1 MNPLKKQV
9 TFQRR
14 FARSTR
20 LDQDLHATSALAGY
34 VLLAGVAHSL
44 ATMARSQAETGQ
56 GAFIWTGPY
65 GGGKS
70 SAAVLVANLIGGRS
84 GNMMQARKIVG
95 NDLQALYDRAFPTNE
110 GSWAVVAVTGSRVGL
125 REAIAEAAA
134 RTLKWSKSTYE
145 QARQGDEELIAQLVH
160 SAMQEYAGVVL
171 ILDELGK
178 ILEYEAASGGDIH
191 LLQDLAESCVRS
203 KRRLVVIGVL
213 HQAFE
218 QYAARVSRDGRQE
231 WAKVEGR
238 FQNISF
244 LAGADESVALLGQA
258 INCEHR
264 PRDADQQ
271 AAKVAAAIA
280 KRKPTD
286 EIVLARALARTWPLN
301 PVTALLLGPVSRQRF
316 AQNERSVFGFLGSA
330 EPDGFQEFLTVA
342 ESGETY
348 GPDRLWDYLVTN
360 FGMALVSGADG
371 NRFSLAFE
379 AIERAA
385 VKGSPLHVRLTKIS
399 AIIELF
405 RNGSGLSIAD
415 DVLMASVPNEQLGAV
430 SSALEDLVEWAVL
443 IHQPRLGGY
452 ALFAGSDF
460 ELQDAIGRV
469 MSALSAEQLASVPSR
484 IGLGFIAAKRHY
496 FLTGNL
502 RTFEIVLLSIGSE
515 DEVEGIAKCLA
526 AYKTQ
531 GAGFLVLAIG
541 DGTLTSVQTGNRCK
555 RIAQLLK
562 DAGVVAAIGAVK
574 DSYTLRNG
582 AMEMFAIERVL
593 REYPQIEGDRIARRE
608 IAARQAI
615 NIDVVHSELLAA
627 LDHARWWIAADD
639 VPSVMEPLS
648 IIASLLAD
656 AAYPCVPI
664 LKSEL
669 LQRERP
675 SSSAMAAMR
684 ELCYAMVRN
693 PSQEYLGFTGYPA
706 EMGLYITI
714 LAAAGLHDA
723 LEDGTFGFLPPDE
736 DTIAGRSLKAAWAVL
751 GDADDIQLDEI
762 YAIWAKPPFGIK
774 AGIMP
779 VLALSIILARKEYFA
794 VYLDGVFQTNL
805 DDIFVDKLLQK
816 PAQVRLKA
824 ITRDVREEAFL
835 LDLGQRFGV
844 QGTITSLSVA
854 QAIFQRFEVLPP
866 YAQRT
871 GHLSS
876 KARAIRGVVLKA
888 NDPESLLFE
897 QLPAALG
904 NDLDVQVIHDA
915 VLEVENIY
923 PTLLEELRLALAQ
936 ALAVD
941 PVTFQGLR
949 ERTATITGLTNDFSF
964 EGFAM
969 RAAAF
974 ERGEGDIEGV
984 ASVLLH
990 KPARNWSDRDQE
1002 QAFVQMARYGQH
1014 FRELETLASVRNR
1027 QSNTEALALIVGV
1040 NPATSP
1046 MHTSF
1051 ALTNAEKQEAD
1062 ALAVQLRTTLGTGG
1076 GHERV
1081 HLAALARVVAGLID
1095 KYEDNKVSR

>member
-20 LDQDLHATSALAGY
+20 LDQDLHATSSLGGY
-34 VLLAGVAHSL
+34 VLLAGVAHAL
-44 ATMARSQAETGQ
+44 ASMARSQVETGQ

-70 SAAVLVANLIGGRS
+70 SAAVLVANLIGGQS
-84 GNMMQARKIVG
+84 ANMAQARQIVG
-95 NDLQALYDRAFPTNE
+95 KDLLALYDRAFPTDA
-110 GSWAVVAVTGSRVGL
+110 GSWAVIAVTGSRVGL
-125 REAIAEAAA
+125 REAIVDAAA
-134 RTLKWSKSTYE
+134 TTLKWSKSTRA
-145 QARQGDEELIAQLVH
+145 QAQQSDEELIVHLVH
-160 SAMQEYAGVVL
+160 SATQEHGGVVL

-178 ILEYEAASGGDIH
+178 ILEHEAASGSDIH
-191 LLQDLAESCVRS
+191 LLQDLAESCARS
-203 KRRLVVIGVL
+203 QRRLVVIGVL

-238 FQNISF
+238 FQNIPF
-244 LAGADESVALLGQA
+244 LAGSDESIALLGQA

-264 PRDADQQ
+264 PRDADRQ
-271 AAKVAAAIA
+271 AAAVAAAVA

-286 EIVLARALARTWPLN
+286 EAVLARALARTWPLN

-330 EPDGFQEFLTVA
+330 EPGGFQEFLTDA
-342 ESGETY
+342 KDGETY
-348 GPDRLWDYLVTN
+348 GPDRLWDYLVAN
-360 FGMALVSGADG
+360 FGMALASGADG

-379 AIERAA
+379 AIERAG
-385 VKGSPLHVRLTKIS
+385 VKGGALHVRLTKIA
-399 AIIELF
+399 AIIEFF

-415 DVLMASVPNEQLGAV
+415 DVLMASVPDENPRAV
-430 SSALEDLVEWAVL
+430 SNALGDLVEWAVL

-460 ELQDAIGRV
+460 ELEDAIGRV
-469 MSALSAEQLASVPSR
+469 LNVLSAEQLATVPSR
-484 IGLGFIAAKRHY
+484 VGLGFVAAKRHY
-496 FLTGNL
+496 FHTGTL
-502 RTFEIVLLSIGSE
+502 RTFEIVLLSI
-515 DEVEGIAKCLA
+515 DAQDDVEPIATRLA
-526 AYKTQ
+526 AYKTH
-531 GAGFLVLAIG
+531 GAGLLVLAIG
-541 DGTLTSVQTGNRCK
+541 DGTLTPAQTGNRCK
-555 RIAQLLK
+555 QIAQLLK
-562 DAGVVAAIGAVK
+562 DAGIVAAIGAVK
-574 DSYTLRNG
+574 DSHALRNG
-582 AMEMFAIERVL
+582 ATEMFAIERVL
-593 REYPQIEGDRIARRE
+593 REHPQLEGDRIARRE
-608 IAARQAI
+608 LAARQAG
-615 NIDVVHSELLAA
+615 NIDVVHSELQAA
-627 LDHARWWIAADD
+627 LDHARWWIAAGD
-639 VPSVMEPLS
+639 VSGVTQSLS
-648 IIASLLAD
+648 IVASQLAD

-693 PSQEYLGFTGYPA
+693 ASQESLGFTGCPA

-714 LAAAGLHDA
+714 LAAAGLHDGMD
-723 LEDGTFGFLPPDE
+723 DGTFGFLPPDE
-736 DTIAGRSLKAAWAVL
+736 DTAAGRSMMAAWAVL
-751 GDADDIQLDEI
+751 GDADDARLDEV
-762 YAIWAKPPFGIK
+762 YDHWARPPFGIK

-779 VLALSIILARKEYFA
+779 VLALAIILARREHFA
-794 VYLDGVFQTNL
+794 VYLDGVFQTGL
-805 DDIFVDKLLQK
+805 DDIFVDRLLQQ
-816 PAQVRLKA
+816 PAQVQIKA
-824 ITRDVREEAFL
+824 ITHDVREEAFL
-835 LDLGQRFGV
+835 LDLGQRFAVRGAV
-844 QGTITSLSVA
+844 TSLSVA

-871 GHLSS
+871 GHLGSM
-876 KARAIRGVVLKA
+876 ARAIRGVVLKA
-888 NDPESLLFE
+888 NDPEALLFE
-897 QLPAALG
+897 QLPAAMN
-904 NDLDVQVIHDA
+904 NDLDVQVIYDA
-915 VLEVENIY
+915 VVEVENTY
-923 PTLLEELRLALAQ
+923 PMLLEQLRLALAQ

-941 PVTFQGLR
+941 PATFQGLL

-1002 QAFVQMARYGQH
+1002 QALVQMARYGQY
-1014 FRELETLASVRNR
+1014 FRELEALAAVRNR

-1040 NPATSP
+1040 DPATP
-1046 MHTSF
+1046 PVRTSF
-1051 ALTNAEKQEAD
+1051 ALTDAEKQAAD
-1062 ALAVQLRTTLGTGG
+1062 ALAGRLRTALGSDR

-1095 KYEDNKVSR
+1095 MHEDKVA

>member
-14 FARSTR
+14 FSRSTR
-20 LDQDLHATSALAGY
+20 LDQDLHGTSSLVGY
-34 VLLAGVAHSL
+34 VLLAGIAHSL
-44 ATMARSQAETGQ
+44 TAMARSQAETRQ

-70 SAAVLVANLIGGRS
+70 SAAVLVANLIGGHS
-84 GNMMQARKIVG
+84 VNMAQAREIVG
-95 NDLQALYDRAFPTNE
+95 KDLQALYDRAFPT
-110 GSWAVVAVTGSRVGL
+110 GAGPWAVVAVTGRRVGL
-125 REAIAEAAA
+125 REAIADAAA
-134 RTLKWSKSTYE
+134 ATLEWSKSTYV
-145 QARQGDEELIAQLVH
+145 QARQSDEELIAHLVH
-160 SAMQEYAGVVL
+160 SAMQEHGGIVL

-178 ILEYEAASGGDIH
+178 ILEHEAASGGDIH
-191 LLQDLAESCVRS
+191 LLQDLAESCARS
-203 KRRLVVIGVL
+203 KGRLVVIGVL

-238 FQNISF
+238 FQNIPF
-244 LAGADESVALLGQA
+244 LAGSDEAVALLGQA

-264 PRDADQQ
+264 SRDTDRQ
-271 AAKVAAAIA
+271 AATVAAAVA

-286 EIVLARALARTWPLN
+286 EAVLARALARTWPLN

-330 EPDGFQEFLTVA
+330 EPGGFQEFLTDA
-342 ESGETY
+342 RSGETY
-348 GPDRLWDYLVTN
+348 GPDRLWDYLVAN
-360 FGMALVSGADG
+360 FGMTLASGANG

-379 AIERAA
+379 AIERAG
-385 VKGSPLHVRLTKIS
+385 VKGGPLHVRLTKIA
-399 AIIELF
+399 AIIEFF

-415 DVLMASVPNEQLGAV
+415 DVLMASVPDEKPRAV
-430 SSALEDLVEWAVL
+430 SSALDDLVEWAVL

-460 ELQDAIGRV
+460 ELEDAIGRALNV
-469 MSALSAEQLASVPSR
+469 LSAEQLASVPSR
-484 IGLGFIAAKRHY
+484 VGLGFVAAKRHY
-496 FLTGNL
+496 FYTGTL
-502 RTFEIVLLSIGSE
+502 RTFEIVLFSIGME
-515 DEVEGIAKCLA
+515 DDVETIATRLA
-526 AYKTQ
+526 KYKTH
-531 GAGFLVLAIG
+531 GAGLLVLAIG
-541 DGTLTSVQTGNRCK
+541 DGMLTPAQTGNRCK

-562 DAGVVAAIGAVK
+562 DASVVVAIGAVK
-574 DSYTLRNG
+574 DSYALRNG
-582 AMEMFAIERVL
+582 VMEMFAIERVL
-593 REYPQIEGDRIARRE
+593 REHPQLEGDRIARRE
-608 IAARQAI
+608 LAARQAG
-615 NIDVVHSELLAA
+615 NIDIVYRELQAA
-627 LDHARWWIAADD
+627 LDHACWWIAAGD
-639 VPSVMEPLS
+639 VPGVTKPLS
-648 IIASLLAD
+648 IIASQLAE

-723 LEDGTFGFLPPDE
+723 MEDGTFGFLPPDE
-736 DTIAGRSLKAAWAVL
+736 DTAAGRSLVAAWAVL
-751 GDADDIQLDEI
+751 GDADDAQLDEV
-762 YAIWAKPPFGIK
+762 YARWARPPFGIK

-779 VLALSIILARKEYFA
+779 VLALAIILARREHSA
-794 VYLDGVFQTNL
+794 VYLDGMFQTSL
-805 DDIFVDKLLQK
+805 DDIFVDKLLQQ
-816 PAQVRLKA
+816 PARVRIKA
-824 ITRDVREEAFL
+824 ITRDGRKEAFL

-844 QGTITSLSVA
+844 QGAITSLSVA
-854 QAIFQRFEVLPP
+854 QAIFQRFEILPV

-876 KARAIRGVVLKA
+876 RARAIRGVVLKA
-888 NDPESLLFE
+888 NDPEALLFE
-897 QLPAALG
+897 QLPAAMD
-904 NDLDVQVIHDA
+904 NDLDVQVIYDA
-915 VLEVENIY
+915 VVEVENTY
-923 PTLLEELRLALAQ
+923 PSLLEQLRLALAQ

-941 PVTFQGLR
+941 PCTFQGLR
-949 ERTATITGLTNDFSF
+949 ERTATIAGLTNDFSF

-974 ERGEGDIEGV
+974 EGGEGDIEGV

-1002 QAFVQMARYGQH
+1002 QALVQMARYGQH
-1014 FRELETLASVRNR
+1014 FRELETLAAVRNR
-1027 QSNTEALALIVGV
+1027 RSNTEALALIVGID
-1040 NPATSP
+1040 PAMP
-1046 MHTSF
+1046 PVRTSF
-1051 ALTNAEKQEAD
+1051 ALTDAEKQAAD
-1062 ALAVQLRTTLGTGG
+1062 ALAEQLRTTLGARE

-1095 KYEDNKVSR
+1095 MHEDKVAL